1 MNRKL
6 LLLAGALSG
15 MAVTASA
22 QTVRS
27 YVTLPDRSALYSESE
42 EYEFSDV
49 RDDRGGRSS
58 YIVIDPRQSF
68 QPVDGFGFALTGG
81 SAEML
86 MRMSPEARA
95 ATLRDVFDPVKG
107 AGVSCVRLTVGASD
121 LNRFVFFYDDMP
133 EGQED
138 FRLEHFSLSQD
149 LRDVIPV
156 MNEIL
161 EINPDICVL
170 ASPWSA
176 PSWMKTVYDVRGG
189 QLRKECYGV
198 YADYLVRYV
207 QEMEVHGITVNALTV
222 QNEPLRSTN
231 TPSMFWFAWE
241 QADFV
246 KNHLGPKFRKAG
258 LDTEI
263 IVFDHNC
270 DRPDY
275 ALAIYDDPEA
285 AQYVSGAAFHHY
297 AGDMSA
303 MTYVH
308 EARPDKDILFTEQM
322 TTERP
327 GTSRIDIAASTKRL
341 IVGPMRNWSRTV
353 VLWNLAADS
362 LNDPHTDN
370 GGCPSCQGA
379 LTIDGDSATRN
390 LAYYVIAHASQF
402 VRPGSVR
409 IASTAPGDRTVTL
422 GEDEQRP
429 KVYRAQITEH
439 ADVAPNAAFR
449 TPDGKIVLIVAN
461 DSWSRRSISV
471 QYNGRYAELNLAPG
485 ATGTFVWD
493 E

>member
-198 YADYLVRYV
+198 YADYLVR
-207 QEMEVHGITVNALTV
+207 
-222 QNEPLRSTN
+222 
-231 TPSMFWFAWE
+231 
-241 QADFV
+241 
-246 KNHLGPKFRKAG
+246 
-258 LDTEI
+258 
-263 IVFDHNC
+263 
-270 DRPDY
+270 
-275 ALAIYDDPEA
+275 
-285 AQYVSGAAFHHY
+285 
-297 AGDMSA
+297 
-303 MTYVH
+303 
-308 EARPDKDILFTEQM
+308 
-322 TTERP
+322 
-327 GTSRIDIAASTKRL
+327 
-341 IVGPMRNWSRTV
+341 
-353 VLWNLAADS
+353 
-362 LNDPHTDN
+362 
-370 GGCPSCQGA
+370 
-379 LTIDGDSATRN
+379 
-390 LAYYVIAHASQF
+390 
-402 VRPGSVR
+402 
-409 IASTAPGDRTVTL
+409 
-422 GEDEQRP
+422 
-429 KVYRAQITEH
+429 
-439 ADVAPNAAFR
+439 
-449 TPDGKIVLIVAN
+449 
-461 DSWSRRSISV
+461 
-471 QYNGRYAELNLAPG
+471 
-485 ATGTFVWD
+485 
-493 E
+493 

>member
-198 YADYLVRYV
+198 YADYLVCYV

-258 LDTEI
+258 LDTKI

-308 EARPDKDILFTEQM
+308 EARPDKDILHRADDHRTP
-322 TTERP
+322 RNLP
-327 GTSRIDIAASTKRL
+327 HRHRRIDQTTHCRPHAQLEPHRRAVEPGGRSPERSPHRQRRMSFLPGSADHRRRFGDPQPGLLCHCARL
-341 IVGPMRNWSRTV
+341 AVRSSRFGTHR
-353 VLWNLAADS
+353 L
-362 LNDPHTDN
+362 
-370 GGCPSCQGA
+370 
-379 LTIDGDSATRN
+379 DSAGR
-390 LAYYVIAHASQF
+390 
-402 VRPGSVR
+402 
-409 IASTAPGDRTVTL
+409 
-422 GEDEQRP
+422 
-429 KVYRAQITEH
+429 
-439 ADVAPNAAFR
+439 
-449 TPDGKIVLIVAN
+449 PDGNA
-461 DSWSRRSISV
+461 RR
-471 QYNGRYAELNLAPG
+471 GRTTSEGLSGTDHRTRRRG
-485 ATGTFVWD
+485 AQCGLPHARRKDRVD
-493 E
+493 RGQ